1 MIAST
6 QLKPMPAYGAINAPF
21 SLADVEQIIR
31 YLDRTYGIPE
41 KIKLRKSNGEYS
53 IRLIIK
59 YLSYHNQS
67 TCEDIAKDEYEKN
80 ISTQRKLKSITD
92 EVRKFVK
99 NNLIPLRLVQM
110 NGFKKMKKRHAK
122 TYGLTPLGILY
133 SIHLFGKLKWREDHK
148 INYRH
153 IRNLAIAYSDTL
165 PKIFGKF
172 KLFEKILGKDFEDIL
187 IVPFSRMINPDKP
200 PEISVPFL
208 LREYVFSV
216 LLQRVDQG
224 PEITPKKI
232 FGVTFNEDS
241 YEVGYRFK
249 FFAEQIS
256 LVFYSYL
263 LGSIQLTL
271 RNKDEKIKELIKL
284 ENESFSKK
292 GFNEGLKMSKKT
304 ENRRQQLVAKAKK
317 IWLKLMDEDKE
328 LKKWYDE
335 FVEVVGKSK
344 KKEHL
349 EIKQYRSA
357 TFSPNLS
364 YRGSSI

>member
-133 SIHLFGKLKWREDHK
+133 SIHLYGSLRWQENHK
-148 INYRH
+148 INYTH
-153 IRNLAIAYSDTL
+153 IRNLGKEYSDTL

-187 IVPFSRMINPDKP
+187 IVPFSRMIKPDKP
-200 PEISVPFL
+200 PEITVPFL

-216 LLQRVDQG
+216 FLQIVDQELNK
-224 PEITPKKI
+224 PSEI
-232 FGVTFNEDS
+232 FGVTFNEDE
-241 YEVGYRFK
+241 YERYYRFK

-284 ENESFSKK
+284 ENQAFGK
-292 GFNEGLKMSKKT
+292 GGFDEHTKMLKKT
-304 ENRRQQLVAKAKK
+304 EQRRQQLFAKAKK
-317 IWLKLMDEDKE
+317 IWLKLLDEDEE
-328 LKKWYDE
+328 LKNWYNE
-335 FVEVVGKSK
+335 FVKEVGESK
-344 KKEHL
+344 RKQNL

-357 TFSPNLS
+357 TFSPKIS
-364 YRGSSI
+364 YQGWLY